1 MRGQNAP
8 PSGDYCLPVYLS
20 KRGHYRDEQLAFAV
34 EGVDVFFL
42 KIDLGAVLF
51 EFSNG
56 GEAVN
61 GVACKTADGFSD
73 DQPPLHK
80 GSPHADVF
88 IT

>member
-8 PSGDYCLPVYLS
+8 PGGDYCLPVYLS

-51 EFSNG
+51 ELANSG
-56 GEAVN
+56 QAVN
-61 GVACKTADGFSD
+61 GVAGKTADGFGD
-73 DQPPLHK
+73 EPLYK
-80 GSPHADVF
+80 RSPHADVF